1 METSER
7 YQRGLEKSYEFM
19 GHKDNSNVDALGDL
33 GHYIMEF
40 VFGDIY
46 SREGLPL
53 RDRRIV
59 ALAMLAVTGSTR
71 QLKDHIKF
79 ALNAGFSSKEIEE
92 IMIMATVYGGCPT
105 GWSAVNAFYE
115 SLKEWEGISR
125 LSGGAG

>member
-1 METSER
+1 MEKSER
-7 YQRGLEKSYEFM
+7 YRRGLEKSYEFM
-19 GHKDNSNVDALGDL
+19 GHKDNGNVDALGDL

-59 ALAMLAVTGSTR
+59 ALSMLAVTGSTR

-79 ALNAGFSSKEIEE
+79 ALNAGFSPKELEE

-105 GWSAVNAFYE
+105 GWSAVSAFYE
-115 SLKEWEGISR
+115 SLKEWEAAPRSPD
-125 LSGGAG
+125 GAE